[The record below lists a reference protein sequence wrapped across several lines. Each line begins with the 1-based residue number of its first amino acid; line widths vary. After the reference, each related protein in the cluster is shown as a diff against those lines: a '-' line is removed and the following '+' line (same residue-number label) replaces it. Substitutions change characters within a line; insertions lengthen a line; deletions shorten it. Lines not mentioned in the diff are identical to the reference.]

1 MQRDQIKERWSYKH
15 KRGEKFV
22 LHGRLNVIGK
32 INKDKVTA
40 LGINLTNN
48 EVKYIIKVIRSLEKS
63 RSILKGSTWKI
74 TGQKGG
80 FLNLF
85 RPLMTASLPLMKNVL
100 TPLAKSILIP

>member
-22 LHGRLNVIGK
+22 LDGRLNVIGK

-48 EVKYIIKVIRSLEKS
+48 EVKDIRSLEKRGS
-63 RSILKGSTWKI
+63 LLKGT
-74 TGQKGG
+74 T
-80 FLNLF
+80 
-85 RPLMTASLPLMKNVL
+85 
-100 TPLAKSILIP
+100 